1 MANWIKSIEESQIRK
16 DLSPFEVGDTVQ
28 VHFKVQE
35 GGRERSQIFKGVV
48 IKKQNGG
55 LRETFA
61 VRKISFGVGVEKTF
75 PINSPKIAKIKVV
88 SKGKVRRAKLYYL
101 REKVG
106 KKARIKKKH

>member
-75 PINSPKIAKIKVV
+75 PANSPKIAKIKVV

>member
-55 LRETFA
+55 
-61 VRKISFGVGVEKTF
+61 
-75 PINSPKIAKIKVV
+75 
-88 SKGKVRRAKLYYL
+88 
-101 REKVG
+101 
-106 KKARIKKKH
+106 